1 MNDIKRVKSSLSK
14 INVTFNL
21 TFCEGAKQNFNKQKL
36 FYLRD
41 FRGTLTTRRA
51 NKMQVTTADA
61 SSLHFQALITI
72 QTLYLTILQ
81 LSIRFLSS
89 LVTKHLL
96 IFTVLFPKL
105 DDIMKGCITICPII
119 ITKCNIFS
127 LVHRNI
133 SFGVE

>member
-1 MNDIKRVKSSLSK
+1 MTDIKRVKSNLSN
-14 INVTFNL
+14 INITFNL

-41 FRGTLTTRRA
+41 FTTRRT
-51 NKMQVTTADA
+51 NKMKVTTADA

-81 LSIRFLSS
+81 LSIWFLSS

-105 DDIMKGCITICPII
+105 DIMKSYITICPII

-127 LVHRNI
+127 LAHRNI